1 MKRQTETV
9 MSYGKQALCDQHIGA
24 CSFFNTIMAQTNQ
37 SEYIFSNGFLQQ
49 PWEVRSRYIFD
60 MIRHAL
66 AKKVN
71 ILQRCIHGFYRGY
84 WWCRA
89 LSGYIHGPLGY
100 RRNISVD
107 FAKSKERSLTRN
119 LATLSICQM
128 NNVPAFCLA
137 YNSLC
142 IVGIFSIKWVNWV
155 YIHELHQPL
164 FWD

>member
-1 MKRQTETV
+1 MENRHFVTNTSELV
-9 MSYGKQALCDQHIGA
+9 D
-24 CSFFNTIMAQTNQ
+24 FFNTIMAQTNQ

-71 ILQRCIHGFYRGY
+71 ILQRCIHGYIEDIDGVGLCQVTSMGP
-84 WWCRA
+84 WA
-89 LSGYIHGPLGY
+89 SGG
-100 RRNISVD
+100 NISVD

-128 NNVPAFCLA
+128 NNVPVFCLA

-142 IVGIFSIKWVNWV
+142 LYCWNILYKMGKLSI
-155 YIHELHQPL
+155 YT
-164 FWD
+164 